1 MSEKLSFGGPIRW
14 QPTTEHLERAHLTK
28 FMRLHDIRD
37 IAELQT
43 RSTSDV
49 AWFTTALLEYLDIQ
63 FSTPF
68 HTILDTSG
76 GAAWPRWCVGGKMNI
91 VESCLDRWLVPGQ
104 GDRLALIWEAEDGRQ
119 ETISYAELQERV
131 CHTANGLRTLG
142 YSVGDRIGIFMPM
155 TPETAVVLLAIAKI
169 GAVALPLF
177 SGYGA
182 AAITTRLEDSHAT
195 GLFTADGFTRRGK
208 AVDMKAT
215 VDNALEYLPRIRH
228 VIVARNLGTST
239 DMQPGRDLWLDD
251 LTQGQPDQAETT
263 ILDAESL
270 LMVLYTSGTT
280 GRPKGA
286 VHTHC
291 GFPIKAAQDMAF
303 GTDVHAGDVIY
314 WMTDMGWMMGPW
326 LIFGAL
332 ILGATALFY
341 EGAPDFPAHD
351 RTWAICERHGVNVL
365 GVSPTLIRSLMPHG
379 AELAQEYDL
388 SAIRCFASTGEPW
401 NLTPW
406 LWLFEQIGDSKI
418 PIINYSGG
426 TEIAGGILMG
436 NPITP
441 LKACAFSAA
450 CPGISA
456 DVFNEQGESVR
467 GEVGELIIKAPWI
480 GMTRGF
486 LNDPQRYEQSYWSR
500 WKDIWVHG
508 DFALVDDDGSW
519 YILGRSDD
527 TLKIAGKRV
536 GPAEIES
543 ILVQSVEVI
552 EAAVI
557 GIPDDI
563 KGTSLIAF
571 CVIDPN
577 QAADSTLAT
586 RLVEHIRKSMGK
598 PMAPKAI
605 HFVPALPKTRNAKVM
620 RRLLRDAYLGQES
633 SDISALANPEALD
646 YLGDIRHSK

>member
-1 MSEKLSFGGPIRW
+1 
-14 QPTTEHLERAHLTK
+14 
-28 FMRLHDIRD
+28 
-37 IAELQT
+37 
-43 RSTSDV
+43 
-49 AWFTTALLEYLDIQ
+49 
-63 FSTPF
+63 
-68 HTILDTSG
+68 
-76 GAAWPRWCVGGKMNI
+76 
-91 VESCLDRWLVPGQ
+91 
-104 GDRLALIWEAEDGRQ
+104 
-119 ETISYAELQERV
+119 
-131 CHTANGLRTLG
+131 
-142 YSVGDRIGIFMPM
+142 
-155 TPETAVVLLAIAKI
+155 
-169 GAVALPLF
+169 
-177 SGYGA
+177 
-182 AAITTRLEDSHAT
+182 
-195 GLFTADGFTRRGK
+195 
-208 AVDMKAT
+208 
-215 VDNALEYLPRIRH
+215 
-228 VIVARNLGTST
+228 
-239 DMQPGRDLWLDD
+239 
-251 LTQGQPDQAETT
+251 
-263 ILDAESL
+263 
-270 LMVLYTSGTT
+270 
-280 GRPKGA
+280 
-286 VHTHC
+286 
-291 GFPIKAAQDMAF
+291 
-303 GTDVHAGDVIY
+303 
-314 WMTDMGWMMGPW
+314 
-326 LIFGAL
+326 
-332 ILGATALFY
+332 
-341 EGAPDFPAHD
+341 
-351 RTWAICERHGVNVL
+351 
-365 GVSPTLIRSLMPHG
+365 
-379 AELAQEYDL
+379 
-388 SAIRCFASTGEPW
+388 
-401 NLTPW
+401 
-406 LWLFEQIGDSKI
+406 
-418 PIINYSGG
+418 
-426 TEIAGGILMG
+426 MG

-577 QAADSTLAT
+577 QAADSTLAA
-586 RLVEHIRKSMGK
+586 RLVEHIRQSMGK